1 MNLETVFSIVN
12 ALVLPQ
18 WLLMIFAPN
27 WSWTQ
32 KLVNSYLIPIA
43 LTTVYAYYI
52 FSGMGDM
59 DFRAFSTL
67 AGVKQLFTIEQGV
80 LAGWIHYLCFD
91 LFTGSWI
98 LKDSLERGS
107 NRIIVG
113 VCLFFCF
120 MLGPIGLLLYL
131 TTRRF
136 I

>member
-91 LFTGSWI
+91 LFTGSWV

>member
-32 KLVNSYLIPIA
+32 KLVSTYLIPIA
-43 LTTVYAYYI
+43 LASIYAYYI
-52 FSGMGDM
+52 FSGVGDM

-91 LFTGSWI
+91 LFTGSWV

-131 TTRRF
+131 TTRKF

>member
-1 MNLETVFSIVN
+1 MNLETVFSIAN
-12 ALVLPQ
+12 TLVLPQ
-18 WLLMIFAPN
+18 WLLMIFVPN
-27 WSWTQ
+27 WTWTQ
-32 KLVNSYLIPIA
+32 KLAKSYIIPILLA
-43 LTTVYAYYI
+43 IMYAYYI
-52 FSGMGDM
+52 LTGLGDM

-91 LFTGSWI
+91 LFVGTWI
-98 LKDSLERGS
+98 FKDSLERGA
-107 NRIIVG
+107 NKIVVG

-131 TTRRF
+131 MKRKF

>member
-27 WSWTQ
+27 WSCTQ

-43 LTTVYAYYI
+43 LAGVYAYYVL
-52 FSGMGDM
+52 SGMGDM

-91 LFTGSWI
+91 LFTGSWV

-107 NRIIVG
+107 NRIVVG

-131 TTRRF
+131 TTRKF